1 MCVRWAVAIIMMRY
15 QDGPQVCGVGT
26 IFDRHTAQDGLE
38 GGVWR
43 IIYGLQTVHRTTLF
57 FLNYP

>member
-1 MCVRWAVAIIMMRY
+1 MCVRWAVAIIMMRH

-26 IFDRHTAQDGLE
+26 IFDRHTAQGGLE

-43 IIYGLQTVHRTTLF
+43 AIYGLQIAHRTILF
-57 FLNYP
+57 SLNYP